1 MGGNFKNVFL
11 INFLAKSG
19 NSKHFFHFF
28 QGCDKLLIST
38 DHKPLLGVLNDRSL
52 DSIDNPRHIRLKK
65 KTLGWMFRIIHIP
78 GGSCLD
84 RMHCH

>member
-1 MGGNFKNVFL
+1 MGCDYSCHYV
-11 INFLAKSG
+11 S
-19 NSKHFFHFF
+19 HT

-65 KTLGWMFRIIHIP
+65 KTLGWMFRIIHIS
-78 GGSCLD
+78 GGSCVD
-84 RMHCH
+84 RMHCHEMGHQGSSRFR